1 MFLKNVM
8 YKMQLIIDTLKTEE
22 LDVSGAL
29 LVMAETKES
38 LERIRK
44 DESGVNN
51 EVQAAYSFARQF
63 GVDAEYEF
71 RKIHR
76 KRVPVRRLDEASET
90 AADLTMASVYR
101 KDVFTFVDTMSSVLS
116 SKISSLEDSFRPLI
130 DVLDPNKTP
139 CTDKVVKLATVFLD
153 DVPDSDALFA
163 EIEVFFSHCDKGKA
177 KREEPFTLRDAADF
191 QSNVIEST
199 SCIQMLQ
206 RSIACS

>member
-1 MFLKNVM
+1 MNALTKRVKLKQFGLLTKIKSFDSIFAIMFLKNVM
-8 YKMQLIIDTLKTEE
+8 YKMQLMIDTLKTEE

-76 KRVPVRRLDEASET
+76 KRVRLDEASET

-101 KDVFTFVDTMSSVLS
+101 KGVFTFVDTMSSVLS

-130 DVLDPNKTP
+130 DVLDSNKTP
-139 CTDKVVKLATVFLD
+139 CTDKIVKLATVFLD

-163 EIEVFFSHCDKGKA
+163 EIEDFFSHCDKGKA
-177 KREEPFTLRDAADF
+177 KREDRLP
-191 QSNVIEST
+191 
-199 SCIQMLQ
+199 
-206 RSIACS
+206 